1 MTVLSQNWTA
11 ANCDSLH
18 YIVAGSFFTPA
29 VGQRSAFLSGALL
42 LHFQE
47 SCSMFC
53 KRQRTATLFSADSD
67 DASNVQLMRCNGKI
81 FSNLRRKHHPTC
93 AEKDKSFGK
102 FGGGGHKKRA
112 RATSEVFFFHML
124 YAVIHTPSC
133 SHVFNIRPFLCSEC
147 TQVNKVLLLPSLA
160 HKSAGPCPHPLFVVF
175 HALRNPD
182 DNNHSAY
189 SSNEG

>member
-29 VGQRSAFLSGALL
+29 AGQRSAFLSGALL

-53 KRQRTATLFSADSD
+53 KRQRTATLFSEDSD
-67 DASNVQLMRCNGKI
+67 VASNVQLMRCNGKI

-112 RATSEVFFFHML
+112 RATSEVFFSTCCML
-124 YAVIHTPSC
+124 SSTLQAAAMCLTLDLFCVRS
-133 SHVFNIRPFLCSEC
+133 V
-147 TQVNKVLLLPSLA
+147 
-160 HKSAGPCPHPLFVVF
+160 HKSTKFCCFPAWLINRLDPVHTLCLWSFTLSEIPMITTT
-175 HALRNPD
+175 ALTV
-182 DNNHSAY
+182 
-189 SSNEG
+189 